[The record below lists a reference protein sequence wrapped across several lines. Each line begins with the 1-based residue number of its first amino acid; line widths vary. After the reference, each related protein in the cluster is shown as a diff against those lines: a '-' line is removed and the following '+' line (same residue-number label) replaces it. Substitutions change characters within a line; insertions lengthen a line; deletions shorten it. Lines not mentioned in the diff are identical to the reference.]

1 MCLDKLILQI
11 NGCIFS
17 KPTCVQ
23 TGVSQ
28 FVSMSRPS
36 KLKAYTQDCNH
47 NIKEYVFSM
56 DINAELQI
64 FLIIFIFIQCAINLS
79 QPSSYNRLYFDRLL
93 CYVNIL
99 TFTGHLYIL
108 HESE

>member
-1 MCLDKLILQI
+1 MDVFLASLHVYRLELANLFPCPGPQS
-11 NGCIFS
+11 S
-17 KPTCVQ
+17 KPTHKTV
-23 TGVSQ
+23 TIILRNV
-28 FVSMSRPS
+28 
-36 KLKAYTQDCNH
+36 
-47 NIKEYVFSM
+47 YVFSM

-93 CYVNIL
+93 CNVNIL